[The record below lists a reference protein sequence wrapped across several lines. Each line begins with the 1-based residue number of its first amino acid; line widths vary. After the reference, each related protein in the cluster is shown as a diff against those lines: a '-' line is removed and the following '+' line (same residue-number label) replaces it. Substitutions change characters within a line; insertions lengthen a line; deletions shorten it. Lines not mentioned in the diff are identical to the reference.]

1 MTSNRRM
8 AGRPVLEVG
17 SGHAPHPR
25 ADVLVDFHRGDAER
39 EGPLVRDRPLVIAD
53 GHALPFADGSFR
65 LAVAHQVL
73 EHAVDPWVFLSE
85 MGRVAPMVDIETPSP
100 LMETMFE
107 VRPFHRW
114 TYAVED
120 DGSGLVAWRIS
131 VVPKSAVHGS
141 LFESLYRKN
150 LFAYLLVRG
159 RPDVFLTRWSG
170 LPPTVREGT
179 PEELETALSAG
190 LAALERGTRL
200 WQARSTVR
208 AVTDATTD
216 RVSVR
221 WAAWRRRHLDG
232 PGRSRSPLRGRG

>member
-1 MTSNRRM
+1 VSDDR
-8 AGRPVLEVG
+8 RPVLEVG

-25 ADVLVDFHRGDAER
+25 ADVLVDAHRGDAER

-53 GHALPFADGSFR
+53 GHALPFAAGAFR

-73 EHAVDPWVFLSE
+73 EHAVDPWKFLAE
-85 MGRVAPMVDIETPSP
+85 MGRVAPRVDLETPSP

-120 DGSGLVAWRIS
+120 DGSGLVAWRIAE
-131 VVPKSAVHGS
+131 VPKSAVHGS

-170 LPPTVREGT
+170 RLPSLREGT
-179 PEELETALSAG
+179 SEELEAALSRG
-190 LAALERGTRL
+190 LAALEEGPRL
-200 WQARSTVR
+200 WQARSAVR
-208 AVTDATTD
+208 AVADATSD

-221 WAAWRRRHLDG
+221 WAAWRRRRLARPG
-232 PGRSRSPLRGRG
+232 PTRTPLRGRG